1 MGEFNIGDVTV
12 GNSRPFTLIAGPC
25 VIESAA
31 HARECA
37 DAIKRVAAAAGVP
50 LIFKSSFDKANR
62 TSGKSFRGVGIDEG
76 LEILAGIR
84 ADFGL
89 PVLTDV
95 HEIEH
100 CARAAD
106 SVDVL
111 QIPAFLCRQTDLIV
125 AAAATG
131 RAVNIKK
138 GQFAAPQDMG
148 HALEKCRRAGNS
160 RVLVTERG
168 TSFGYHDL
176 VVDMRGLE
184 IMTKAGETVI
194 FDATHSCQR
203 PSGADGKS
211 GGDRRFA
218 PVLAR
223 AALAVGVAGLFVETH
238 PDPDHAPSDGPNM
251 IPLEWLPELV
261 DEWKDY
267 DRVAKKWLKTR
278 GTSDRSARAPAPSP
292 A

>member
-1 MGEFNIGDVTV
+1 M
-12 GNSRPFTLIAGPC
+12 L
-25 VIESAA
+25 
-31 HARECA
+31 
-37 DAIKRVAAAAGVP
+37 
-50 LIFKSSFDKANR
+50 
-62 TSGKSFRGVGIDEG
+62 FR
-76 LEILAGIR
+76 
-84 ADFGL
+84 
-89 PVLTDV
+89 
-95 HEIEH
+95 
-100 CARAAD
+100 
-106 SVDVL
+106 S
-111 QIPAFLCRQTDLIV
+111 
-125 AAAATG
+125 
-131 RAVNIKK
+131 
-138 GQFAAPQDMG
+138 
-148 HALEKCRRAGNS
+148 
-160 RVLVTERG
+160 G